1 VSVRRLLATA
11 QVQCQYAMLANAMQ
25 EWSGEVD
32 ALKAALHATDLDR
45 LHLLERTARARH
57 TITTLALALGVLWP
71 EDGVADAVA
80 DSLADLARALADQM
94 DPDTRDALMRRADAR
109 ADDVAVAVLIADR
122 DARTPTEGTPDA

>member
-45 LHLLERTARARH
+45 LHLLERTARA
-57 TITTLALALGVLWP
+57 
-71 EDGVADAVA
+71 
-80 DSLADLARALADQM
+80 LADQM